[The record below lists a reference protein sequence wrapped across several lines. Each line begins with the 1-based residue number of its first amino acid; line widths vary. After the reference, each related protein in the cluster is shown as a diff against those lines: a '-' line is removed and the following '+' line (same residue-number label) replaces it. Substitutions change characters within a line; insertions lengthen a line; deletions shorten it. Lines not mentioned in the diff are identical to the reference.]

1 MPSTQALEDYNMG
14 TLLPPDVEA
23 GALFIQ
29 TASSFPGVKQTEI
42 SLCIFRACKMKAK
55 ETDIAV
61 PLNVTVPYLEI

>member
-14 TLLPPDVEA
+14 TLLPRDVEA

-29 TASSFPGVKQTEI
+29 TAGSFPGVKQTEI
-42 SLCIFRACKMKAK
+42 SLCIFRACKMKA
-55 ETDIAV
+55 DIAV